1 MLPRLLLASVILL
14 CITACDSKSAFSGED
29 GIAASAPQ
37 PAPANSRIV
46 HADLKSF
53 QCGADACYLKFS
65 TPSNS
70 DMHAICADTDF
81 CTAWSMVNTSEE
93 FGTVNLDKQDTQ
105 RVKLTMSSELFEPA
119 GENMDF
125 VRKIEFLQE

>member
-1 MLPRLLLASVILL
+1 
-14 CITACDSKSAFSGED
+14 
-29 GIAASAPQ
+29 
-37 PAPANSRIV
+37 
-46 HADLKSF
+46 
-53 QCGADACYLKFS
+53 
-65 TPSNS
+65 
-70 DMHAICADTDF
+70 MHAICADTDF